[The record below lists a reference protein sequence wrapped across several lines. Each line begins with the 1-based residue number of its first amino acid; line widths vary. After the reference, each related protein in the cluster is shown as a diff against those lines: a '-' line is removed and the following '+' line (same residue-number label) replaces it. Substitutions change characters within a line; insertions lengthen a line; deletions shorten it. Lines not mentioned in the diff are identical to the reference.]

1 MKELNSI
8 FTNDDFSLFL
18 LLRISSAAPLILEAE
33 GMFFLVL
40 RSGLEENSSCS
51 FWLSSDTN
59 QALKLSWQKSGA
71 LVSSSVVGLLPGST
85 LRHEDTKLIECSL
98 LPQEYVT
105 WTFYN
110 ITTSELCQTGQR
122 YSYMLYM
129 ASKPRKGLHLRKEY
143 VRCL

>member
-1 MKELNSI
+1 MNDRI
-8 FTNDDFSLFL
+8 FTSDDFSLFL

-59 QALKLSWQKSGA
+59 QALKLSCEKSGA

-85 LRHEDTKLIECSL
+85 LRHEDTKLMEWSL
-98 LPQEYVT
+98 LHQEYVNT
-105 WTFYN
+105 LT
-110 ITTSELCQTGQR
+110 
-122 YSYMLYM
+122 
-129 ASKPRKGLHLRKEY
+129 LHLVKLIKDSNLFFY
-143 VRCL
+143 ITSNT